1 MIISEV
7 TSPNQ
12 LKANSK
18 KPKLIKPNKGNESP
32 HPMRGKLVGEADEPN
47 KNASSRERLNRS
59 LVAQGHQ
66 VQKDKKKEFK
76 KGAVKHK
83 GKPLDLGEGTLVF
96 HKESELRGMLDTL
109 LQSWKGQDHTPDE
122 FKALV
127 NALGY
132 TFKKVTS
139 GTGEKI
145 ELVKAVQGAVQSPDP
160 EKSVDEAKGDI
171 RKGLGALAIAASL
184 YGVGSLSPSAEDTP
198 LGKELAAAAKAGD
211 EVAAYHLDS
220 LDLYVDENM
229 QRTLVNLRIAYLED
243 SPRKDVKAYLSDP
256 KRFPGVRDDS
266 QAGGGQSILQQIN
279 WNK

>member
-7 TSPNQ
+7 TTPNQ
-12 LKANSK
+12 LKAKSK

-66 VQKDKKKEFK
+66 VQKDKKKELK

-83 GKPLDLGEGTLVF
+83 GKSFGLDEGTLVF

-122 FKALV
+122 FEALI

-132 TFKKVTS
+132 DFKKVQS
-139 GTGEKI
+139 GSISKI
-145 ELVKAVQGAVQSPDP
+145 ELVKAVN
-160 EKSVDEAKGDI
+160 EAKGDI
-171 RKGLGALAIAASL
+171 RKGLGALAIAAAL

-256 KRFPGVRDDS
+256 KRFPGVSSDS
-266 QAGGGQSILQQIN
+266 QAGGGQSLLQQIN